1 MTPPKLTV
9 DSEGRVHGA
18 NVSHNSPWPC
28 GNGHSGRMVV
38 PSGVK
43 GAVMHTMAGYYEGT
57 IAWFNNPKS
66 QVSAHFGVAWSGQI
80 CQFGPVNG
88 WMALAQKAGNPN
100 WYSIEFEDDLKS
112 ATPLTQA
119 QIDAGA
125 QLLECLSAS
134 SVGNFPMQITN
145 TPGTE
150 GFGWHGM
157 GGNAWGHLDC
167 PGDVRKAQR
176 QKIIDLAKAIRTGG
190 EVAVYTCEGQKS
202 LDGLSQ
208 QLHCPV
214 STILQL
220 TAEHSPEKKYYERM
234 ADYLNGVFAA
244 DTVKVPEGINVY
256 HPELFHSH
264 GTQTLQGLANAFGCK
279 PADIVQYTAENS
291 PGAEFG
297 ADMAKYLDDV
307 FSNSDTH
314 VPAGIHLYYEK

>member
-1 MTPPKLTV
+1 MLTMYDSANAETIPPDATV
-9 DSEGRVHGA
+9 A
-18 NVSHNSPWPC
+18 
-28 GNGHSGRMVV
+28 
-38 PSGVK
+38 
-43 GAVMHTMAGYYEGT
+43 AGYVDGYGSYPDICRKVPHATHMSIAVNADHDADCLDVEPGHATPSQIPGWWKRQRDRGVARPVIYANTSDMKEWEGGTDGVLATLKQAGIARSSVRLWSAHYTDHAHICGPDSCGKMT
-57 IAWFNNPKS
+57 IAADGTQFTKH
-66 QVSAHFGVAWSGQI
+66 AHGLILDQSLLRDDFFAQPTAYL
-80 CQFGPVNG
+80 CQ
-88 WMALAQKAGNPN
+88 
-100 WYSIEFEDDLKS
+100 
-112 ATPLTQA
+112 
-119 QIDAGA
+119 
-125 QLLECLSAS
+125 
-134 SVGNFPMQITN
+134 
-145 TPGTE
+145 
-150 GFGWHGM
+150 
-157 GGNAWGHLDC
+157 
-167 PGDVRKAQR
+167 
-176 QKIIDLAKAIRTGG
+176 
-190 EVAVYTCEGQKS
+190 GQKS

-208 QLHCPV
+208 QLHCTV